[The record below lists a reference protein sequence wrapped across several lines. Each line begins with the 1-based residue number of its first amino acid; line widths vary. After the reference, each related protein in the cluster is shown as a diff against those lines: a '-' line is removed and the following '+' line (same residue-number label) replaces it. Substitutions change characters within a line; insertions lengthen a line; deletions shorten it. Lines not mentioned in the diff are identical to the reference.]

1 MGILSEALAG
11 GGKSLKPE
19 HIGESVGGTITKVE
33 LTNYTNFESGEIET
47 WQNGD
52 PKQQMNISLT
62 EDQTKEERCI
72 YIKLW
77 GTSKK
82 NLAAAVEA
90 TGLDADYA
98 LAPGSH
104 ISMRFDRE
112 EPHVKNPRLNP
123 TKIYSFQ
130 ITPKANIGDALG
142 TQSNTGTGG
151 AAHDP
156 WAQPAPQATQTAP
169 NTPTPQPQTTTQAA
183 PQAAPQAANGQPG
196 GQANINQLIAAGL
209 PDSQIA
215 QILGLDPTV
224 VATIRA
230 NS

>member
-19 HIGESVGGTITKVE
+19 HIGDSVGGTITKVE
-33 LTNYTNFESGEIET
+33 LANYTNFESGEIET

-62 EDQTKEERCI
+62 EDQTKEDRCI

-112 EPHVKNPRLNP
+112 EPNAKNPRLNP

-142 TQSNTGTGG
+142 TGTQPNTGTGG
-151 AAHDP
+151 AHDP
-156 WAQPAPQATQTAP
+156 WAQPTTQT
-169 NTPTPQPQTTTQAA
+169 TPQAA
-183 PQAAPQAANGQPG
+183 PQAAPQQAPNGQTG